1 MAKIKT
7 ETRGIVDVPLTNKE
21 RVREWRKKRAEAGGR
36 NLSVW
41 MEPETAEMMDR
52 LLDLYPKENKASLV
66 AMAIRRMYEAEDSDR
81 GEGYG
86 QQ

>member
-7 ETRGIVDVPLTNKE
+7 ETRGTIDVPLTNKE
-21 RVREWRKKRAEAGGR
+21 RVREWRKKKAEAGGR

-52 LLDLYPKENKASLV
+52 LLDLYPKKNKASLV
-66 AMAIRRMYEAEDSDR
+66 AMAIRRMYEAEDSGR
-81 GEGYG
+81 GQGYG